1 MEQVTKEL
9 VILMMMLCIL
19 IFVVQD
25 ALRKGGKKGLIKPRK
40 QLKIGQ

>member
-1 MEQVTKEL
+1 MELVTKEL

-25 ALRKGGKKGLIKPRK
+25 ALHEGGKERVN
-40 QLKIGQ
+40 